1 MIAEGALDGVAG
13 VSGIHVFPT
22 LPSGTIAT
30 KVLPHMPCLRL
41 SAPRCERGHA
51 SSLAM
56 RTCAAARGGVPPC
69 YMVFQAL

>member
-30 KVLPHMPCLRL
+30 KVRPCGTLCPERKRLILSTVCGMHELRMKL
-41 SAPRCERGHA
+41 VWMVRG
-51 SSLAM
+51 SNGRWL
-56 RTCAAARGGVPPC
+56 RK
-69 YMVFQAL
+69 